1 MLPYGSG
8 YGSIAYTKRYQ
19 SVSRTESENSLPHI
33 FYSNLHSKNYSEAKT
48 WPDLPASVIRITIAC
63 SIAVASNR
71 IIIHRQTTT
80 TAAVSPVGQQ

>member
-33 FYSNLHSKNYSEAKT
+33 FYSNLHSKNYSEAK
-48 WPDLPASVIRITIAC
+48 DMAGFARQCNSDNHSMQYSC
-63 SIAVASNR
+63 S
-71 IIIHRQTTT
+71 Q
-80 TAAVSPVGQQ
+80 